1 MATSNTIF
9 SNYHPNG
16 HQINPSLLWEY
27 DMSTFDWQRSK
38 VLVAQRIILL
48 NALLGLTFL
57 YYDPSILQYYVRQE
71 N

>member
-27 DMSTFDWQRSK
+27 DMSTFAAMLHKETFETSTNLFMVQGNFNWS
-38 VLVAQRIILL
+38 IIANRL
-48 NALLGLTFL
+48 NDF
-57 YYDPSILQYYVRQE
+57 
-71 N
+71 